1 MSEFT
6 VEEMQHA
13 KGAKIKIIGCGGG
26 GGNMINH
33 MMNMGLNNLDLI
45 VANTDGQAL
54 TKSLA
59 KTKIQLGEKTTRGLG
74 AGGDPDVGAESA
86 KENFEEIKAALD
98 QSDIVF
104 IASGFGGGTGTGAT
118 PIVARAAKEV
128 GALTVSVITMP
139 FAFEGAKKKKF
150 AETGL
155 AELKKESDSI
165 LVIQNEK
172 VKNLIDKKASA
183 REVYALIDD
192 VLARAVKGMV
202 SILLDN
208 GRVNVDFAD
217 IKTIM
222 SHRGLALMGM
232 GSAQGENAAMEAL
245 ANALESPLLDGLN
258 VKNAKGL
265 ILNFKHHPSFSFL
278 QIDGAAQNL
287 AESLGSDVSY
297 KYGYYEDESME
308 EDMVEVTIIATGFEY
323 QDQHGK
329 IDPATTS
336 KESEN
341 KKTPYVGLG
350 MTGTF
355 NNDEIITH
363 LEVPTWIRK
372 QMD

>member
-278 QIDGAAQNL
+278 QIDGAAQSL

-329 IDPATTS
+329 IDPAATN

>member
-150 AETGL
+150 AEAGL
-155 AELKKESDSI
+155 TELKKESDSI

-265 ILNFKHHPSFSFL
+265 ILNFKHHPSFPFL
-278 QIDGAAQNL
+278 QIDAAAQSL

-308 EDMVEVTIIATGFEY
+308 EDSVEVTIIATGFEY

-329 IDPATTS
+329 IDPAVS
-336 KESEN
+336 KENES
-341 KKTPYVGLG
+341 KKAPYVGLG

>member
-150 AETGL
+150 AEMGL

-265 ILNFKHHPSFSFL
+265 ILNLKHHPNFSFW
-278 QIDGAAQNL
+278 QIESAAQSL

-297 KYGYYEDESME
+297 KYGDYEDESME

-336 KESEN
+336 KDNES